1 MLLEGFDFYFH
12 ILCILSLFSFHVES
26 NYKSLLKK
34 PLDSLLEIVD
44 KLIYKTWVGSV
55 LPVLGSDSNQP

>member
-26 NYKSLLKK
+26 NYKSLLKNPWTHYCK
-34 PLDSLLEIVD
+34 
-44 KLIYKTWVGSV
+44 
-55 LPVLGSDSNQP
+55 